1 MFEVDKKRHICIL
14 KWEETSTDNV
24 KHFLFLDF
32 HSDFHIETD
41 MRYFPCKIWVMP
53 FLTSNSEASV
63 PFNLDVDAEVWPVWQ
78 PEDHLLCRTQRLPL
92 LCYYAPFPLLLL
104 TVSLIIFV
112 FGEGLQMFYVS
123 LKTTFMRVVLMYSS
137 RQHSALIPLD
147 KTFITLQLQI

>member
-1 MFEVDKKRHICIL
+1 
-14 KWEETSTDNV
+14 
-24 KHFLFLDF
+24 
-32 HSDFHIETD
+32 
-41 MRYFPCKIWVMP
+41 MP

-63 PFNLDVDAEVWPVWQ
+63 PFNLDVDAEVWPIWQ
-78 PEDHLLCRTQRLPL
+78 LEDHLLCRTQRLPL
-92 LCYYAPFPLLLL
+92 LCYCAPFPLLLL

-147 KTFITLQLQI
+147 KTFITLKLQI

>member
-1 MFEVDKKRHICIL
+1 
-14 KWEETSTDNV
+14 
-24 KHFLFLDF
+24 
-32 HSDFHIETD
+32 
-41 MRYFPCKIWVMP
+41 MP

-63 PFNLDVDAEVWPVWQ
+63 PFNLDVDAEVWPIWQ

-92 LCYYAPFPLLLL
+92 LCYCAPFPLLLL

-112 FGEGLQMFYVS
+112 FGEGLQMFYAS